1 MKAIDVGADVG
12 ASKTLA
18 SKQITES
25 IMDIIE
31 NNLPEYSDSK
41 KNQVIESVIR
51 NIRKEYIYNM
61 HEEKE
66 IDLSAVNNKIADSL
80 FGGTCS
86 TIPSTSTNFSFTYDP
101 QTCTDFLPYIF
112 SDLEIFTIAW
122 ILYCGHAIK
131 ISRPTS
137 TFYSIDLDRLYH
149 SLLYST
155 HKRYFYQFLLYL

>member
-12 ASKTLA
+12 ASKTIA

-25 IMDIIE
+25 IID
-31 NNLPEYSDSK
+31 EYSDSK

-51 NIRKEYIYNM
+51 NIRKEYNM

-80 FGGTCS
+80 FGGTCY

-149 SLLYST
+149 SILFTTLSSAVPST
-155 HKRYFYQFLLYL
+155 SFLEKPKWFL